1 MNIQMQVQD
10 EAEALMKRHE
20 QIKSARSPR
29 EALWRDCERW
39 VDPNQQG
46 GFWRRTPGGQRD
58 AHITDDT
65 ARVGLETYGAAMNAM
80 LTPEGE
86 RVTMVETTDATL
98 NDDPAMQRWNQHAS
112 DRMHA
117 CRNAPHTGFGG
128 QNSLR
133 WRMLGIYGWGGF
145 WIDEVVGQGLF
156 YQAMHPSE
164 LFIDENFRGM
174 IDTVHRRRT
183 MTARQIGQMFHDDN
197 LPPKVREAL
206 EANKPEAEFTIVHI
220 LRPNAR
226 WEPGRFDAGRFP
238 IQSIYIEE
246 DSKQVLSVGGYHTM
260 PLVVSRY
267 SLSPHDVYGTGP
279 AATCIGSIRQ
289 LNRMS
294 ADLMKASHLNMQPPI
309 LMPGDGSITRMQMT
323 PGAPIPGG
331 IGENGK
337 RMLEPFHAGAEL
349 AYTENTFNRVQN
361 FVQAQFL
368 VQVFAIMNEP
378 IDRQTAT
385 EYLGRKR
392 EAMMLQAPSAGRQ
405 IAEALVP
412 QAQREL
418 DILLRAGQIEPPPP
432 VFHEARAG
440 VRFTMDN
447 PFTRAARSADAQN
460 FMHGLEMLQPFAA
473 IDPSILDVIDTDTA
487 PRGLMQ
493 ALGVRADWLASAE
506 NVAAKRQQRAQ
517 QQQVEQLAA
526 AAPAASQAMLNMAKA
541 RDVGMAA

>member
-1 MNIQMQVQD
+1 MSKDKIQE
-10 EAEALMKRHE
+10 EAEVLVKRH
-20 QIKSARSPR
+20 QQLVSDRSPR

-65 ARVGLETYGAAMNAM
+65 ARVGLDTYVAAMNAM

-86 RVTMVETTDATL
+86 RVTLVETTDASL
-98 NDDPAMQRWNQHAS
+98 NEEPAMQRWLQHAS

-128 QNSLR
+128 NNALR
-133 WRMLGIYGWGGF
+133 WRMLGIYGWGGL

-156 YQAMHPSE
+156 YQAVHPSE
-164 LFIDENFRGM
+164 MYVDDNFRGM
-174 IDTVHRRRT
+174 IDTVHRRREVS
-183 MTARQIGQMFHDDN
+183 ARQMAQMFHNDN
-197 LPPKVREAL
+197 LPPKVKQAL
-206 EANKPEAEFTIVHI
+206 ADNKPEAKFTLIHI
-220 LRPNAR
+220 LRPNHQ
-226 WEPGRFDAGRFP
+226 WEPGRLDSGRFE

-246 DSKQVLSVGGYHTM
+246 DSKHVLSVGGYHTM

-267 SLSPHDVYGTGP
+267 SLSPHDVYGIGP
-279 AATCIGSIRQ
+279 ASTCIGSIRQ

-309 LMPGDGSITRMQMT
+309 LMPGDGTITRMQMT

-331 IGENGK
+331 MGDNGK
-337 RMLEPFHAGAEL
+337 RMIEPFHTGGEL
-349 AYTENTFNRVQN
+349 AYTEKTFERVQN

-368 VQVFAIMNEP
+368 VHVFAIMNAP

-385 EYLGRKR
+385 EFLGRKR
-392 EAMMLQAPSAGRQ
+392 EAMMLQAPYAGRQ

-412 QAQREL
+412 QAQREM
-418 DILLRAGQIEPPPP
+418 DILLRAAQIDPPPP

-440 VRFTMDN
+440 VKFTMDN
-447 PFTRAARSADAQN
+447 PFTRAAKSADAQN
-460 FMHGLEMLQPFAA
+460 FMQGLEMLQPVAS
-473 IDPSILDVIDTDTA
+473 IDPSILDVIDTDKA
-487 PRGLMQ
+487 PRGLLQ
-493 ALGVRADWLASAE
+493 ALGVRADWLATPE
-506 NVAAKRQQRAQ
+506 MVAAKQQARAQ
-517 QQQVEQLAA
+517 QQQVEQLTA

-541 RDVGMAA
+541 RQAGMAA